1 MEENKEII
9 RKPQTIKRNER
20 RKRLWEKANKNPLDN
35 NSLILFSKR
44 ARKILRRIKKQKR
57 KAEDIKKKTLNSTLS
72 EKEKEKRREEYK
84 GISKAIEKAQKKYS
98 KYRKAALLEEKDK
111 KKHRSSR
118 S

>member
-57 KAEDIKKKTLNSTLS
+57 KAEDIKKKTLNPTLS
-72 EKEKEKRREEYK
+72 EEEKKKKRRIQRNKQSHRKSSKEIFQ
-84 GISKAIEKAQKKYS
+84 ISKSRVIG
-98 KYRKAALLEEKDK
+98 RK
-111 KKHRSSR
+111 R
-118 S
+118 